1 MGAELRGDAFE
12 VMAFS
17 PAGQLAAPLPRWEF
31 DVTPYRAGHQ
41 PLALRVNLRTHSP
54 EIAGGRIAVPVLDRE
69 IQIQIDIAFGARR
82 FVATN
87 WQ

>member
-1 MGAELRGDAFE
+1 MGVELRGEASE

-17 PAGQLAAPLPRWEF
+17 PAEQLVAPLARWEF
-31 DVTPYRAGHQ
+31 DVTLYRAGHQ
-41 PLALRVNLRTHSP
+41 SLALCVNLRIDSP
-54 EIAGGRIAVPVLDRE
+54 EIAGGRIAVPVLERE
-69 IQIQIDIAFGARR
+69 IQIQIDIVFGARR

>member
-1 MGAELRGDAFE
+1 MGVELRGDAFE

-17 PAGQLAAPLPRWEF
+17 PSEQL
-31 DVTPYRAGHQ
+31 V
-41 PLALRVNLRTHSP
+41 LRIDSP
-54 EIAGGRIAVPVLDRE
+54 EIAGGRIAVPVLERE
-69 IQIQIDIAFGARR
+69 IQIQIDIVFGARR